1 MPALK
6 PPKTVFARNTNYTNT
21 NGISRERV
29 LNNNNIELSYFSLL
43 QNFTKLLKE
52 LFVYYSLGDFE
63 NVNKILTPAKYTQ
76 LVNQLIALKR
86 NVAQF
91 PRYEQIRDTI
101 EKSLIGL
108 MKAMDQYH
116 SINDLKIQLAAA
128 KDRAAILDDM
138 DRLREFLEGL
148 KRAVSIFPDS
158 HVKVIKAE
166 LKPQYAEYIKLYG
179 YPQGGMFDP
188 TKLADI
194 IDSLSKKKAFEII

>member
-6 PPKTVFARNTNYTNT
+6 PPKTVFSRNTNYTNT
-21 NGISRERV
+21 NGISRERISTSD
-29 LNNNNIELSYFSLL
+29 NIELSYFSLL
-43 QNFTKLLKE
+43 ANFTKLLKQ
-52 LFVYYSLGDFE
+52 LFIYYSIGDFE
-63 NVNKILTPAKYTQ
+63 NVNKILTPEKYGQ
-76 LVNQLIALKR
+76 LVTQLIALKR

-138 DRLREFLEGL
+138 DRLRAFLEGL
-148 KRAVSIFPDS
+148 KKAVSIFPDS

-194 IDSLSKKKAFEII
+194 INSLSKPKALEII

>member
-1 MPALK
+1 MPSLK

-21 NGISRERV
+21 NGISRERIS
-29 LNNNNIELSYFSLL
+29 NNNNIELSYFSLL

-52 LFVYYSLGDFE
+52 LFEYYRLGDFE
-63 NVNKILTPAKYTQ
+63 SVNKILTPTKYTQ
-76 LVNQLIALKR
+76 LVNQLGALKR

-116 SINDLKIQLAAA
+116 SINDLKIKLAAA
-128 KDRAAILDDM
+128 KDRAGILDDM
-138 DRLREFLEGL
+138 TRLREFLEGL
-148 KRAVSIFPDS
+148 KKAVTIFPDS

-194 IDSLSKKKAFEII
+194 INSLSKKKAFEII